1 MIVSQAW
8 NARKAKLVFA
18 EPTTDRCD
26 SIYSLY
32 WLQHDLQRIRES
44 RAANMRPIIGVTPST
59 QLDTLAHGTFLRY
72 CMSAPYVRAV
82 ESAGGVPIVLP
93 PQCDAIEE
101 LLAIIDGLLLS
112 GGPDVDPVR
121 YGDDYVHPTTYG
133 IDPDRD
139 QFEFDLFNAALSHGI
154 PVFGI
159 CRGIQVMNVALGGTL
174 IQDVSTE
181 HPGAAQVGHRQHE
194 RGLEVS
200 AVGHEMSAVDSSPL
214 PIFGNNDLGVNSFHH
229 QAIRELAPDLMPVAH
244 SPDGLVEAV
253 VLRGNSE
260 VFGVQWH
267 PELMFER
274 DNAHLRPFTRL
285 VEAAAKSKLFASTS

>member
-1 MIVSQAW
+1 M
-8 NARKAKLVFA
+8 K
-18 EPTTDRCD
+18 
-26 SIYSLY
+26 
-32 WLQHDLQRIRES
+32 
-44 RAANMRPIIGVTPST
+44 PIIGITASA

-82 ESAGGVPIVLP
+82 EAAGGVPIVLP
-93 PQCDAIEE
+93 PQRESIDE
-101 LLAIIDGLLLS
+101 LLAVIDGLLLS
-112 GGPDVDPVR
+112 GGPDVDPAR
-121 YGDDYVHPTTYG
+121 YGDNYVHPATYG

-139 QFEFDLFNAALSHGI
+139 QFEIDLFDSALRRGI
-154 PVFGI
+154 PTFGI

-181 HPGAAQVGHRQHE
+181 HPGASDVGHRQHE
-194 RGLEVS
+194 RGLEDS
-200 AVGHEMSAVDSSPL
+200 AVGHALSAVELTPL

-229 QAIRELAPDLMPVAH
+229 QAIRDIAADLMPVAY

-253 VLRGNSE
+253 VMRENPE

-285 VEAAAKSKLFASTS
+285 VGAAARTKLFPAKS

>member
-1 MIVSQAW
+1 M
-8 NARKAKLVFA
+8 K
-18 EPTTDRCD
+18 
-26 SIYSLY
+26 
-32 WLQHDLQRIRES
+32 
-44 RAANMRPIIGVTPST
+44 PIIGVTPSA
-59 QLDTLAHGTFLRY
+59 QQDTLAHGTFLRY
-72 CMSAPYVRAV
+72 CTSAPYVRAV
-82 ESAGGVPIVLP
+82 ETAGGVAIVLP
-93 PQCDAIEE
+93 PQRDAIDE
-101 LLAIIDGLLLS
+101 LMAVIDGLLLS

-121 YGDDYVHPTTYG
+121 YGDRYVHPATYG

-139 QFEFDLFNAALSHGI
+139 QFELDLFDAALRHSV

-181 HPGAAQVGHRQHE
+181 HPGAADVGHRQHE
-194 RGLEVS
+194 RGLEDS
-200 AVGHEMSAVDSSPL
+200 AVGHEIFAIESTQL

-229 QAIRELAPDLMPVAH
+229 QAIRDLASDLMPVAQ

-253 VLRGNSE
+253 VLRGNPE

-274 DNAHLRPFTRL
+274 DDAHLRPFSRL
-285 VEAAAKSKLFASTS
+285 VEAAAKSKLFASKA

>member
-1 MIVSQAW
+1 M
-8 NARKAKLVFA
+8 K
-18 EPTTDRCD
+18 
-26 SIYSLY
+26 
-32 WLQHDLQRIRES
+32 
-44 RAANMRPIIGVTPST
+44 PIIGITPSA

-72 CMSAPYVRAV
+72 CTSAPNVRAV
-82 ESAGGVPIVLP
+82 ATAGGVPIILP
-93 PQCDAIEE
+93 PQGDSIDE
-101 LLAIIDGLLLS
+101 LIAVIDGLLLS

-121 YGDDYVHPTTYG
+121 YGDSYVHPATYG

-139 QFEFDLFNAALSHGI
+139 QFEIDLFDSARRHGI
-154 PVFGI
+154 PTFGI

-174 IQDVSTE
+174 IQDVATE
-181 HPGAAQVGHRQHE
+181 HPGAADIGHRQHE
-194 RGLEVS
+194 RGLEDS
-200 AVGHEMSAVDSSPL
+200 AVGHALSAVEPAPL

-229 QAIRELAPDLMPVAH
+229 QAIRDLAPNLVPVAY

-274 DNAHLRPFTRL
+274 DDAHLRPFALL
-285 VEAAAKSKLFASTS
+285 VDAAAKRKLFVSKT